1 MNWLSKV
8 TPIIEATKIQ
18 DLSLQ
23 ELLMEL
29 KKYGKPKVGMYG
41 NDDTWHCTIDMNTN
55 TVGAEFKCRSDF
67 NHTTPIEATKQCLD
81 RVIKAVE
88 QYRDGK

>member
-1 MNWLSKV
+1 MNWLAKV
-8 TPIIEATKIQ
+8 VPINEAIKVEQ
-18 DLSLQ
+18 MSLE

-41 NDDTWHCTIDMNTN
+41 SGTDETWHCSVDMNTN
-55 TVGAEFKCRSDF
+55 TVGAEFKCRSEF
-67 NHTTPIEATKQCLD
+67 NHTTPTEAAKVCME

-88 QYRDGK
+88 QYRK